1 MATYEEIL
9 RRIRGAESSNNPLAK
24 AKTSSAGGLYQF
36 TTGTISDV
44 LKRMDPETYGGKS
57 KAELAKF
64 RFDPAVSE
72 QAAHFHLNRD
82 IIPKL
87 EKSGVPV
94 NPGSIYAS
102 WFLGPDGAVKTY
114 QADPGAKVADVTPYA
129 VEPNANIKFQGKK
142 FGDWQASDLVNWAE
156 KKMGYD
162 PSTASAATA
171 PRTPYEQPSPD
182 SIGKSP
188 MGQFVQDVLGG
199 ATFGAVGT
207 KYPGQGTSSTAIP
220 SLLGQATG
228 GLLGQATVP
237 SAMGIDTRKYGEV
250 TEPGFS
256 GAALPAQQEVASAAT
271 DMGFKDYAPSMG
283 GAAGIGS
290 ALASLGGALA
300 KAGAAKED
308 MSWVQRPAE
317 THRGKWDDEI
327 FKRSIFGIR
336 GLLG

>member
-24 AKTSSAGGLYQF
+24 AQTSSAGGLYQF
-36 TTGTISDV
+36 TTDTMASV
-44 LKRMDPETYGGKS
+44 LKRMDPDTYGSKS

-64 RFDPAVSE
+64 KFDPAVSE
-72 QAAHFHLNRD
+72 QAAQFHLNRD

-114 QADPGAKVADVTPYA
+114 QADPGARVADVTPYA
-129 VEPNANIKFQGKK
+129 VGPNANIKFQGKK
-142 FGDWQASDLVNWAE
+142 FGEWSASDLVNWADS
-156 KKMGYD
+156 KMGGLAQSGTA
-162 PSTASAATA
+162 PAQQAPTASG
-171 PRTPYEQPSPD
+171 PW
-182 SIGKSP
+182 
-188 MGQFVQDVLGG
+188 GQFAQDVLGG
-199 ATFGAVGT
+199 ATGGLVGT
-207 KYPGQGTSSTAIP
+207 KWQGGI
-220 SLLGQATG
+220 LGQN
-228 GLLGQATVP
+228 TVP
-237 SAMGIDTRKYGEV
+237 SAMGIDTRKFGEV

-256 GAALPAQQEVASAAT
+256 GAALPAQQEVAAAAT

-308 MSWVQRPAE
+308 MSWVQKELPA
-317 THRGKWDDEI
+317 HRGKWDDEI

>member
-72 QAAHFHLNRD
+72 QAAQFHLNRD

-142 FGDWQASDLVNWAE
+142 FGEWTASDLVNWAGS
-156 KKMGYD
+156 KMGG
-162 PSTASAATA
+162 PAPRGATA
-171 PRTPYEQPSPD
+171 AAQAPASQAS
-182 SIGKSP
+182 SP

-199 ATFGAVGT
+199 ATFGAIGT

-237 SAMGIDTRKYGEV
+237 SAMGIDTRKFGEV

-256 GAALPAQQEVASAAT
+256 GAALPAQQEVAAAAT
-271 DMGFKDYAPSMG
+271 GMGFKDYAPSMG
-283 GAAGIGS
+283 GANIGS
-290 ALASLGGALA
+290 ALASLGGTLA
-300 KAGAAKED
+300 KAGAPKED
-308 MSWVQRPAE
+308 MSWVQRELPA
-317 THRGKWDDEI
+317 HRGKWDDEI

>member
-9 RRIRGAESSNNPLAK
+9 RRIRGAESSNNPLAR
-24 AKTSSAGGLYQF
+24 AQTSSAGGLYQF

-72 QAAHFHLNRD
+72 QAAQFHLNRD

-114 QADPGAKVADVTPYA
+114 QADPGARVADVTPYA
-129 VEPNANIKFQGKK
+129 VGPNAGIKFQGKK
-142 FGDWQASDLVNWAE
+142 FGEWTASDLVNWAGS
-156 KKMGYD
+156 KMGG
-162 PSTASAATA
+162 PAPQGAAT
-171 PRTPYEQPSPD
+171 
-182 SIGKSP
+182 
-188 MGQFVQDVLGG
+188 
-199 ATFGAVGT
+199 
-207 KYPGQGTSSTAIP
+207 P
-220 SLLGQATG
+220 SLLSQATG
-228 GLLGQATVP
+228 GLLGQNTVP

-256 GAALPAQQEVASAAT
+256 GAALPAQQEVAAAAT

-308 MSWVQRPAE
+308 MSWVQKELPA
-317 THRGKWDDEI
+317 HRGKWDDEI

>member
-1 MATYEEIL
+1 METFEEVL
-9 RRIRGAESSNNPLAK
+9 RRIRGVESGNNPLAQ

-36 TTGTISDV
+36 TTGTMASV
-44 LKRMDPETYGGKS
+44 LKRMDPDTYGGKS
-57 KAELAKF
+57 NAELAKF
-64 RFDPAVSE
+64 KFDPNVSE
-72 QAAHFHLNRD
+72 QAAQFHLNRD

-94 NPGSIYAS
+94 TPGSIYAS
-102 WFLGPDGAVKTY
+102 WFLGPAGAVKTF
-114 QADPGAKVADVTPYA
+114 QADPGTKISNVAPEA
-129 VEPNANIKFQGKK
+129 VGPNAGIRFQGKK
-142 FGDWQASDLVNWAE
+142 FGDWTTSDLVNWADT
-156 KKMGYD
+156 KMGG
-162 PSTASAATA
+162 PAPRGTPAAAPAQQASAA
-171 PRTPYEQPSPD
+171 S
-182 SIGKSP
+182 SP
-188 MGQFVQDVLGG
+188 MGQFAQDVLGG
-199 ATFGAVGT
+199 ATFGLVGT

-228 GLLGQATVP
+228 GLLGQQTVP
-237 SAMGIDTRKYGEV
+237 SAMGIDTRKFGEV

-256 GAALPAQQEVASAAT
+256 GAALPAQQEVAAAAT

>member
-1 MATYEEIL
+1 MA
-9 RRIRGAESSNNPLAK
+9 S
-24 AKTSSAGGLYQF
+24 
-36 TTGTISDV
+36 V
-44 LKRMDPETYGGKS
+44 LKRMDPDTYGGKS

-64 RFDPAVSE
+64 KFDPAVSE
-72 QAAHFHLNRD
+72 QAAQFHLNRD

-114 QADPGAKVADVTPYA
+114 QADPGARVADVTPYA
-129 VEPNANIKFQGKK
+129 VGPNSNIKFQGKK
-142 FGDWQASDLVNWAE
+142 FGEWSASDLVNWADS
-156 KKMGYD
+156 KMGGLAR
-162 PSTASAATA
+162 PGTASPAT
-171 PRTPYEQPSPD
+171 
-182 SIGKSP
+182 
-188 MGQFVQDVLGG
+188 
-199 ATFGAVGT
+199 
-207 KYPGQGTSSTAIP
+207 P
-220 SLLGQATG
+220 SLLSQATG
-228 GLLGQATVP
+228 GLLGGNTVP
-237 SAMGIDTRKYGEV
+237 SAMGIDTRKFGEV

-256 GAALPAQQEVASAAT
+256 GAALPAQQEVAAAAT

-308 MSWVQRPAE
+308 MSWVQKELPA
-317 THRGKWDDEI
+317 HRGKWDDEI

>member
-9 RRIRGAESSNNPLAK
+9 RRIRGAESSNNPLAQ

-36 TTGTISDV
+36 TTDTMASV
-44 LKRMDPETYGGKS
+44 LKRMDPDTYGGKS

-64 RFDPAVSE
+64 KFDPAVSE
-72 QAAHFHLNRD
+72 QAAQFHLNRD
-82 IIPKL
+82 ILPKL
-87 EKSGVPV
+87 ESAGIPAT
-94 NPGSIYAS
+94 PGSIYAS

-114 QADPGAKVADVTPYA
+114 QADPGARVADVTPYA
-129 VEPNANIKFQGKK
+129 VGPNSNIKFQGKK
-142 FGDWQASDLVNWAE
+142 FGEWSASDLVNWAE
-156 KKMGYD
+156 SKMGGAA
-162 PSTASAATA
+162 PRGTAAPAQQASAA
-171 PRTPYEQPSPD
+171 S
-182 SIGKSP
+182 SP
-188 MGQFVQDVLGG
+188 MGQFAQDVLGG
-199 ATFGAVGT
+199 LTGGLVGT
-207 KYPGQGTSSTAIP
+207 EWK
-220 SLLGQATG
+220 G
-228 GLLGQATVP
+228 GLLGQNTVP

-256 GAALPAQQEVASAAT
+256 GAALPAQQDVTAAAT
-271 DMGFKDYAPSMG
+271 DMGFKNYAPSM

-317 THRGKWDDEI
+317 TYRGKWDDEI

>member
-9 RRIRGAESSNNPLAK
+9 RRIRGAESSNNPLAR
-24 AKTSSAGGLYQF
+24 AQTSSAGGLYQF

-44 LKRMDPETYGGKS
+44 LKRMDPDTYGGKS

-64 RFDPAVSE
+64 KFDPAVSE
-72 QAAHFHLNRD
+72 QAAQFHLNRD
-82 IIPKL
+82 ILPKL
-87 EKSGVPV
+87 ESAGIPAT
-94 NPGSIYAS
+94 PGSIYAS

-114 QADPGAKVADVTPYA
+114 QADPGARVADVTPYA
-129 VEPNANIKFQGKK
+129 VGPNSNIKFQGKK
-142 FGDWQASDLVNWAE
+142 FGEWSASDLVNWAE
-156 KKMGYD
+156 SKMGGSA
-162 PSTASAATA
+162 PRGTAAPAQQASAASG
-171 PRTPYEQPSPD
+171 PW
-182 SIGKSP
+182 
-188 MGQFVQDVLGG
+188 GQFAQDVLGG
-199 ATFGAVGT
+199 ATFGLVGT

-237 SAMGIDTRKYGEV
+237 SAMGIDTRKFGEV

-256 GAALPAQQEVASAAT
+256 GAALPAQQEVAAAAT

-317 THRGKWDDEI
+317 TYRGKWDDEI

>member
-1 MATYEEIL
+1 MTLRSRSNGCVMATYEEIL
-9 RRIRGAESSNNPLAK
+9 RRIRGAESSNNPLAR
-24 AKTSSAGGLYQF
+24 AQTSSAGGLYQF
-36 TTGTISDV
+36 TTDTMASV
-44 LKRMDPETYGGKS
+44 LKRMDPDTYGGKS

-64 RFDPAVSE
+64 KFDPNVSE
-72 QAAHFHLNRD
+72 QAAQFHLNRD
-82 IIPKL
+82 ILPKL
-87 EKSGVPV
+87 ERAGIPAT
-94 NPGSIYAS
+94 PGSIYAS

-114 QADPGAKVADVTPYA
+114 QADPGARVADVTPYA
-129 VEPNANIKFQGKK
+129 VGPNSNIKFQGKK
-142 FGDWQASDLVNWAE
+142 FGEWSASDLVNWAE
-156 KKMGYD
+156 SKMGGAAQ
-162 PSTASAATA
+162 PGTASPAT
-171 PRTPYEQPSPD
+171 
-182 SIGKSP
+182 
-188 MGQFVQDVLGG
+188 
-199 ATFGAVGT
+199 
-207 KYPGQGTSSTAIP
+207 P
-220 SLLGQATG
+220 SLLSQATG
-228 GLLGQATVP
+228 GLLGGNTVP
-237 SAMGIDTRKYGEV
+237 SAMGIDTRKFGEV

-256 GAALPAQQEVASAAT
+256 GAALPAQQEVAAAAT

>member
-9 RRIRGAESSNNPLAK
+9 RRIRGAESGNNPLAQ

-36 TTGTISDV
+36 TTDTMASV
-44 LKRMDPETYGGKS
+44 LKRMDPDTYGGKS

-64 RFDPAVSE
+64 KFDPAVSE
-72 QAAHFHLNRD
+72 QAAQFHLNRD

-114 QADPGAKVADVTPYA
+114 QADPGARVADVTPYA
-129 VEPNANIKFQGKK
+129 VGPNAGIKFQGKK
-142 FGDWQASDLVNWAE
+142 FGDWTASDLVNWAGS
-156 KKMGYD
+156 KMGG
-162 PSTASAATA
+162 PAPQGAAT
-171 PRTPYEQPSPD
+171 
-182 SIGKSP
+182 
-188 MGQFVQDVLGG
+188 
-199 ATFGAVGT
+199 
-207 KYPGQGTSSTAIP
+207 P
-220 SLLGQATG
+220 SLLSQATG
-228 GLLGQATVP
+228 GLLGQNTVP
-237 SAMGIDTRKYGEV
+237 SAMGIDTRKFGEV

-256 GAALPAQQEVASAAT
+256 GAALPYQQEVAAAAT

-308 MSWVQRPAE
+308 MSWVQKELPA
-317 THRGKWDDEI
+317 HRGKWDDEI

>member
-9 RRIRGAESSNNPLAK
+9 RRIRGAESSNNPLAR
-24 AKTSSAGGLYQF
+24 AQTSSAGGLYQF

-72 QAAHFHLNRD
+72 QAAQFHLNRD

-114 QADPGAKVADVTPYA
+114 QADPGARVADVTPYA
-129 VEPNANIKFQGKK
+129 VGPNAGIKFQGKK
-142 FGDWQASDLVNWAE
+142 FGDWTASDLVNWAGS
-156 KKMGYD
+156 KMGG
-162 PSTASAATA
+162 PAPQGAAT
-171 PRTPYEQPSPD
+171 
-182 SIGKSP
+182 
-188 MGQFVQDVLGG
+188 
-199 ATFGAVGT
+199 
-207 KYPGQGTSSTAIP
+207 P
-220 SLLGQATG
+220 SLLSQATG
-228 GLLGQATVP
+228 GLLGQNTVP
-237 SAMGIDTRKYGEV
+237 SAMGIDTRKFGEV

-256 GAALPAQQEVASAAT
+256 GAALPAQQEVAAAAT

-308 MSWVQRPAE
+308 MSWVQKELPA
-317 THRGKWDDEI
+317 HRGKWDDEI

>member
-24 AKTSSAGGLYQF
+24 AQTSSAGGLYQF
-36 TTGTISDV
+36 TTDTMASV
-44 LKRMDPETYGGKS
+44 LKRMDPDTYGSKS

-64 RFDPAVSE
+64 KFDPAVSE
-72 QAAHFHLNRD
+72 QAAQFHLNRD

-94 NPGSIYAS
+94 SPGSIYAS

-114 QADPGAKVADVTPYA
+114 QADPGARVADVTPYA
-129 VEPNANIKFQGKK
+129 VGPNANIKFQGKK
-142 FGDWQASDLVNWAE
+142 FGEWSASDLVNWADS
-156 KKMGYD
+156 KMGGLAQSGTA
-162 PSTASAATA
+162 PARQAPTASG
-171 PRTPYEQPSPD
+171 PW
-182 SIGKSP
+182 
-188 MGQFVQDVLGG
+188 GQFAQDVLGG
-199 ATFGAVGT
+199 ATGGLVGT
-207 KYPGQGTSSTAIP
+207 QWQGGF
-220 SLLGQATG
+220 LGQN
-228 GLLGQATVP
+228 TVP
-237 SAMGIDTRKYGEV
+237 SAMGIDTRKFGEV

-256 GAALPAQQEVASAAT
+256 GAALPYQQEVAAAAT

-308 MSWVQRPAE
+308 MSWVQKELPA
-317 THRGKWDDEI
+317 HRGKWDDEI

>member
-9 RRIRGAESSNNPLAK
+9 RRIRGAESSNNPLAR
-24 AKTSSAGGLYQF
+24 AQTSSAGGLYQF
-36 TTGTISDV
+36 TTDTMASV
-44 LKRMDPETYGGKS
+44 LKRMDPDTYGGKS

-64 RFDPAVSE
+64 KFDPNVSE
-72 QAAHFHLNRD
+72 QAAQFHLNRD
-82 IIPKL
+82 ILPKL
-87 EKSGVPV
+87 ERAGIPAT
-94 NPGSIYAS
+94 PGSIYAS

-114 QADPGAKVADVTPYA
+114 QADPGARVADVTPYA
-129 VEPNANIKFQGKK
+129 VGPNSNIKFQGKK
-142 FGDWQASDLVNWAE
+142 FGEWSASDLVNWAE
-156 KKMGYD
+156 SKMGGAAQ
-162 PSTASAATA
+162 PGTASPAT
-171 PRTPYEQPSPD
+171 
-182 SIGKSP
+182 
-188 MGQFVQDVLGG
+188 
-199 ATFGAVGT
+199 
-207 KYPGQGTSSTAIP
+207 P
-220 SLLGQATG
+220 SLLSQATG
-228 GLLGQATVP
+228 GLLGGNTVP
-237 SAMGIDTRKYGEV
+237 SAMGIDTRKFGEV

-256 GAALPAQQEVASAAT
+256 GPALPAQQEVAAAAT

-317 THRGKWDDEI
+317 TYRGKWDDEI

>member
-24 AKTSSAGGLYQF
+24 AQTSSAGGLYQF

-64 RFDPAVSE
+64 KFDPAVSE
-72 QAAHFHLNRD
+72 QAAQFHLNRD

-114 QADPGAKVADVTPYA
+114 QADPGARVADVTPYA
-129 VEPNANIKFQGKK
+129 VGPNAGIKFQGKK
-142 FGDWQASDLVNWAE
+142 FGDWTASDLVNWAGS
-156 KKMGYD
+156 KMGG
-162 PSTASAATA
+162 PAPQGAAT
-171 PRTPYEQPSPD
+171 
-182 SIGKSP
+182 
-188 MGQFVQDVLGG
+188 
-199 ATFGAVGT
+199 
-207 KYPGQGTSSTAIP
+207 P
-220 SLLGQATG
+220 SLLSQATG
-228 GLLGQATVP
+228 GLLGQNTVP
-237 SAMGIDTRKYGEV
+237 SAMGIDTRKFGEV

-256 GAALPAQQEVASAAT
+256 GAALPAQQEVAAAAT

-308 MSWVQRPAE
+308 MSWVQKELPA
-317 THRGKWDDEI
+317 HRGKWDDEI

>member
-9 RRIRGAESSNNPLAK
+9 RRIRGVESSNNPLAQ

-36 TTGTISDV
+36 TTDTMASV
-44 LKRMDPETYGGKS
+44 LKRMDPDTYGGKS

-64 RFDPAVSE
+64 KFDPAVSE
-72 QAAHFHLNRD
+72 QAAQFHLNRD

-114 QADPGAKVADVTPYA
+114 QADPGARVADVTPYA
-129 VEPNANIKFQGKK
+129 VGPNANIKFQGKK
-142 FGDWQASDLVNWAE
+142 FGEWTASDLVNWASS
-156 KKMGYD
+156 KMGG
-162 PSTASAATA
+162 PAPQGAAT
-171 PRTPYEQPSPD
+171 
-182 SIGKSP
+182 
-188 MGQFVQDVLGG
+188 
-199 ATFGAVGT
+199 
-207 KYPGQGTSSTAIP
+207 P
-220 SLLGQATG
+220 SLLSQATG
-228 GLLGQATVP
+228 GLLGGNTVP
-237 SAMGIDTRKYGEV
+237 SAMGIDTRKFGEV

-256 GAALPAQQEVASAAT
+256 GAALPAQQEVAAAAT

-308 MSWVQRPAE
+308 MSWVQKPAE

>member
-9 RRIRGAESSNNPLAK
+9 RRIRGAESSNNPLAR
-24 AKTSSAGGLYQF
+24 AQTSSAGGLYQF
-36 TTGTISDV
+36 TTDTMASV
-44 LKRMDPETYGGKS
+44 LKRMDPDTYGGKS

-64 RFDPAVSE
+64 KFDPNVSE
-72 QAAHFHLNRD
+72 QAAQFHLNRD
-82 IIPKL
+82 ILPKL
-87 EKSGVPV
+87 ERAGIPAT
-94 NPGSIYAS
+94 PGSIYAS

-114 QADPGAKVADVTPYA
+114 QADPGARVADVTPYA
-129 VEPNANIKFQGKK
+129 VGPNSNIKFQGKK
-142 FGDWQASDLVNWAE
+142 FGEWSASDLVNWAE
-156 KKMGYD
+156 SKMGGSA
-162 PSTASAATA
+162 PAAATAQASTASG
-171 PRTPYEQPSPD
+171 PW
-182 SIGKSP
+182 
-188 MGQFVQDVLGG
+188 GQFAQDVIGG
-199 ATFGAVGT
+199 ATFGAYGT

-220 SLLGQATG
+220 SLLSQATG
-228 GLLGQATVP
+228 GLLGGNTVP
-237 SAMGIDTRKYGEV
+237 SAMRIDTRKFGEV

-256 GAALPAQQEVASAAT
+256 GAALPYQQEVAAAAT

-308 MSWVQRPAE
+308 MSWVQKELPA
-317 THRGKWDDEI
+317 HRGKWDDEI

>member
-9 RRIRGAESSNNPLAK
+9 RRIRGAESSNNPLAQ

-36 TTGTISDV
+36 TTDTMASV
-44 LKRMDPETYGGKS
+44 LKRMDPDTYGGKS

-64 RFDPAVSE
+64 KFDPAVSE
-72 QAAHFHLNRD
+72 QAAQFHLNRD

-114 QADPGAKVADVTPYA
+114 QADPGARVADVTPYA
-129 VEPNANIKFQGKK
+129 VGPNAGIKFQGKK
-142 FGDWQASDLVNWAE
+142 FGDWTASDLVNWAGS
-156 KKMGYD
+156 KMGG
-162 PSTASAATA
+162 PAPQGAAT
-171 PRTPYEQPSPD
+171 
-182 SIGKSP
+182 
-188 MGQFVQDVLGG
+188 
-199 ATFGAVGT
+199 
-207 KYPGQGTSSTAIP
+207 P
-220 SLLGQATG
+220 SLLSQATG

-237 SAMGIDTRKYGEV
+237 SAMGIDTRKFGEV

-256 GAALPAQQEVASAAT
+256 GAALPAQQEVAAAAT

-308 MSWVQRPAE
+308 MSWVQKELPA
-317 THRGKWDDEI
+317 HRGKWDDEI